1 MKVKATF
8 LLTFTILLMMI
19 GAGVASAYVGYLMG
33 REALKVVTQPDTD
46 SEQAIIDRKKPL
58 GGSHKGLKIVE
69 ERSILVDVY
78 NYTHQ
83 KEQSSS
89 TESKQSSIK
98 PIVSKTLNKPDVLI
112 KPEYF
117 PFTDRSGG
125 VTIEI
130 AQATLNGNSVM
141 LDVNLKNEGTQA
153 VRFLYSFLDVRDNQN
168 RALSAIADGL
178 PGELPPNGQNFQ
190 GKFIIP
196 VTLLDDSQN
205 ISLTLQDY
213 PEQKLTLQLN
223 SIPITR

>member
-1 MKVKATF
+1 MKVKVTPI
-8 LLTFTILLMMI
+8 LTLTFLLMMI
-19 GAGVASAYVGYLMG
+19 GAGVASAYIGYLMG
-33 REALKVVTQPDTD
+33 SEALKVVTQPETD
-46 SEQAIIDRKKPL
+46 SEQAIDRKKPL

-69 ERSILVDVY
+69 EQTILVDVY
-78 NYTHQ
+78 NYIHQ
-83 KEQSSS
+83 KEPSSGLEDRQSSV
-89 TESKQSSIK
+89 K
-98 PIVSKTLNKPDVLI
+98 PIVSETANKSDAPI

-125 VTIEI
+125 VTMEI
-130 AQATLNGNSVM
+130 AQAKLDGNSIM

-153 VRFLYSFLDVRDNQN
+153 VRFLYSFLDVRDDRN

-196 VTLLDDSQN
+196 VTLLDNSQK

-223 SIPITR
+223 SIPISR